1 MKVDLK
7 CVKESELYC
16 VDKGSDDVVAASIV
30 FIGTALRL
38 FTYMN
43 FVPLDVHQG
52 EQLVQ
57 HELDLLGKGNLL
69 QVLLVGLP
77 VGRGNPPDALEE
89 LHEL

>member
-1 MKVDLK
+1 M
-7 CVKESELYC
+7 Y
-16 VDKGSDDVVAASIV
+16 
-30 FIGTALRL
+30 
-38 FTYMN
+38 

>member
-1 MKVDLK
+1 M
-7 CVKESELYC
+7 KESKLYF
-16 VDKGSDDVVAASIV
+16 VDEASEAVVAASIV
-30 FIGTALRL
+30 FISTALGL
-38 FTYMN
+38 FIDKN
-43 FVPLDVHQG
+43 FVPLDVHQR

-57 HELDLLGKGNLL
+57 HELDLLGKRNLL